1 MKRLLL
7 FTLTALLLLPLFCS
21 CVMTGGEEETLT
33 ARVIRIYPDADAVL
47 LAPMGISEGQPP
59 MFLYWEWHEQ
69 LTEGDCMV
77 LTYRGG
83 LVEEKSAFLN
93 APIFRP
99 KKTVSVTTDDKR
111 FDNLCSVYLQTL
123 IDHVNEHAGFGS
135 PEMLS
140 VDLSQTSLPENE
152 RAALRL
158 AIEEITGA
166 VPLTLSVTELEEAG
180 YLVKDPILT
189 WEDGYV
195 LSVIESEE
203 ASYGSKKFFRVGRWR
218 SGLSATSWIDNS
230 TEQDENGVWSP
241 YVKGHLRQS

>member
-1 MKRLLL
+1 MKRFLL

-21 CVMTGGEEETLT
+21 CVMMGSEEETLT
-33 ARVIRIYPDADAVL
+33 ARVIRIYPDANAVL
-47 LAPMGISEGQPP
+47 LAPMGMSEGQQP
-59 MFLYWEWHEQ
+59 MFLYWEWHER

-93 APIFRP
+93 AAIYHP
-99 KKTVSVTTDDKR
+99 KKTVSMTTDGKR
-111 FDNLCSVYLQTL
+111 FDNLCSIFLTAL
-123 IDHVNEHAGFGS
+123 IDHVNEHGGFGS
-135 PEMLS
+135 PKMLS

-158 AIEEITGA
+158 AIEEIIGA

-180 YLVKDPILT
+180 YLTRDPILT

-195 LSVIESEE
+195 LSVIEADEK
-203 ASYGSKKFFRVGRWR
+203 SYGTKKFFRVGRWR
-218 SGLSATSWIDNS
+218 SGRYSTSWIDNT
-230 TEQDENGVWSP
+230 TECDENGVWSP
-241 YVKGHLRQS
+241 YVKGRLRQT